1 MGLNFRFAFLS
12 LNSVK
17 EETTFLIRNAI
28 MKTLGRIFGILSL
41 VGLVIG
47 MIPLLGWLNWLNIPF
62 ALLGLLFSILGKSKG
77 GIILCIVAAFLGML
91 RLMLGG
97 GIL

>member
-1 MGLNFRFAFLS
+1 
-12 LNSVK
+12 
-17 EETTFLIRNAI
+17 
-28 MKTLGRIFGILSL
+28 MKSLGRIFGILSL

-47 MIPLLGWLNWLNIPF
+47 LIPFMGWLNWLNIPF

-77 GIILCIVAAFLGML
+77 GIILCIVAVFLGML

-97 GIL
+97 GII